1 MQLPFSS
8 MAARWLKVGL
18 ASVVVLFAASINAA
32 AAPTAL
38 IPTVD
43 APLLRDLKGKVVLLD
58 FWASWCGPCR
68 QSFPWMNELQRR
80 YGSDLV
86 VLAVNV
92 DQDRALAEQ
101 FLKTTPAAFRVEYDP
116 DGKLATQFEVTS
128 MPTSFV
134 IDRKGQVREQHKG
147 FRTVQRAEREQVIA
161 KLLKE

>member
-1 MQLPFSS
+1 MLHTVFRQ
-8 MAARWLKVGL
+8 AARGL
-18 ASVVVLFAASINAA
+18 RAGLTSCAIAMTTASTAVAEPINTPSVA
-32 AAPTAL
+32 
-38 IPTVD
+38 
-43 APLLRDLKGKVVLLD
+43 APLLRNLQGKVVLLD

-68 QSFPWMNELQRR
+68 QSFPWMSELQRR

-101 FLKTTPAAFRVEYDP
+101 FLKATPAAFRIEYDP
-116 DGKLATQFEVTS
+116 AGALATQFDVTS

-134 IDRKGQVREQHKG
+134 IDRHGQVRERHRG
-147 FRTVQRAEREQVIA
+147 FREAQRAEREHTIA

>member
-1 MQLPFSS
+1 MQFTFFSK
-8 MAARWLKVGL
+8 AARWLKIGL
-18 ASVVVLFAASINAA
+18 ASAVLFAAQANAA
-32 AAPTAL
+32 PVPTA
-38 IPTVD
+38 D
-43 APLLRDLKGKVVLLD
+43 APLLRTLKGKVVLLD

-68 QSFPWMNELQRR
+68 QSFPWMSDLQRR
-80 YGSDLV
+80 YGADLV

-101 FLKTTPAAFRVEYDP
+101 FLKATPAAFRVEYDP
-116 DGKLATQFEVTS
+116 EGKLATQFDVTS

-147 FRTVQRAEREQVIA
+147 FRIAQRAEREQVIA

>member
-1 MQLPFSS
+1 MQFTFSFT
-8 MAARWLKVGL
+8 AARWLKVGV
-18 ASVVVLFAASINAA
+18 ASVGLLIAAQVY
-32 AAPTAL
+32 AAPV
-38 IPTVD
+38 PTTD
-43 APLLRDLKGKVVLLD
+43 APLLRTLKGKVVLLD

-68 QSFPWMNELQRR
+68 QSFPWMNDLQRR

-86 VLAVNV
+86 VLAINV

-101 FLKTTPAAFRVEYDP
+101 FLKATPAAFRIEYDP
-116 DGKLATQFEVTS
+116 EGKLATQFDVTS

-147 FRTVQRAEREQVIA
+147 FRAAQRAEREQAIA